1 MAERLPHKA
10 ARSSVTWGCQTSS
23 GNLSAEEESPSAC
36 FVDVVPSSAL
46 AGTPWQR
53 QGTNVRTN
61 SKLNVEESYLNPLAM
76 QLRGENWELKSFE
89 ISSS

>member
-10 ARSSVTWGCQTSS
+10 ARSSVTWGCQTSG

-61 SKLNVEESYLNPLAM
+61 SKMNVEESYLNPLAM